1 MRCKK
6 IKGLLVGHIKGSLD
20 NRDAQRVDE
29 HLSSCATC
37 RKEAEQM
44 KSLWVKLDDIEH
56 EKPSPNLKKKI
67 DNMILSYASSVD
79 NNFMHESLSEKFSKW
94 LETWWPRRPVIQ
106 FVTTST
112 VLVAGLFIG
121 LSFGHQGESKN
132 QINQLRSDI
141 DGLKKIVV
149 ASILNQSSVSD
160 RINGLSMSSQ
170 LKDVDAQFLSMLL
183 LLLNTDSD
191 VNVRLA
197 SVNALANFVDDE
209 YVRNQLVKSLGL
221 QSSPL
226 VQVSLINLLADIKEY
241 NSSSALM
248 KIINDPDTNDNVKKQ
263 AETALKQ
270 LI

>member
-6 IKGLLVGHIKGSLD
+6 IKGLLIGHIKGSLD
-20 NRDAQRVDE
+20 NRDAKRVDE

-44 KSLWVKLDDIEH
+44 KSLWVKMDNIEH
-56 EKPSPNLKKKI
+56 EEPSPNLKKKI
-67 DNMILSYASSVD
+67 DNMILSYASPVD

-112 VLVAGLFIG
+112 FLIVGFITG
-121 LSFGHQGESKN
+121 ISLGHRGESKN
-132 QINQLRSDI
+132 QISQLRSDI
-141 DGLKKIVV
+141 DGLEKVV
-149 ASILNQSSVSD
+149 MASILNQSSVSD
-160 RINGLSMSSQ
+160 RINGLTMSSQ

-197 SVNALANFVDDE
+197 SVNALANFTDNE

-226 VQVSLINLLADIKEY
+226 VQVSLIDLLADIKEY

-248 KIINDPDTNDNVKKQ
+248 KIINDPNVNAQVKKR

>member
-1 MRCKK
+1 MKCKK
-6 IKGLLVGHIKGSLD
+6 IKSFLIEYVNGGLD
-20 NRDAQRVDE
+20 NKDTGIVDA
-29 HLSSCATC
+29 HLSSCEIC
-37 RKEAEQM
+37 RTEVEEM
-44 KSLWVKLDDIEH
+44 KSVLSRLDDIPLE
-56 EKPSPNLKKKI
+56 EPSPNLKKDI
-67 DNMILSYASSVD
+67 DNMIDSY
-79 NNFMHESLSEKFSKW
+79 SLGMNDISGEPWLEKVSKW
-94 LETWWPRRPVIQ
+94 IETWWPRRPMIQ

-112 VLVAGLFIG
+112 VLVAGLIIG
-121 LSFGHQGESKN
+121 LGLGHRGESKN
-132 QINQLRSDI
+132 QISQLRSDI
-141 DGLKKIVV
+141 DGLKKVVV

-197 SVNALANFVDDE
+197 AVNALSNFAKDE

-226 VQVSLINLLADIKEY
+226 VQVSLIDLLADIKEY

-248 KIINDPDTNDNVKKQ
+248 KIINDPDVNAQVKKR